1 MDTKGSDNGLR
12 RLPSYSTIDPQNPFD
27 TASIAPSS
35 KNPFDTASL
44 APSTAASTSASLLS
58 HASSTTITH
67 SAGPFTPTACLQ
79 IQTPGHSMVA
89 LPTPPKTLETPIFT
103 VGPTGRC
110 EVPVYISIRPL
121 RTKGHCDLVRAED
134 ETRTPIATTRYRP
147 GPSADPVVEILD
159 DAAGRAE
166 FTMETR
172 WTSRTLS
179 FEFGGRRFEWRY
191 GGRKER
197 KRVEEAREEGCDTL
211 LILERVMGDE
221 RRQIARLVRGEE
233 TRTPGTKKSNA
244 GNGGRLELSLEGE
257 WSSGDGVK
265 GEGSGISE
273 SVVVAT
279 VLVMLKKEIDRMRGW
294 QAVAIGM
301 LLSLLMFL
309 SVALL

>member
-1 MDTKGSDNGLR
+1 MDAKKSNNSLR
-12 RLPSYSTIDPQNPFD
+12 RLSSYSTIDPQNPFD
-27 TASIAPSS
+27 AASIAPSS

-44 APSTAASTSASLLS
+44 APSTAASTSASILS

-67 SAGPFTPTACLQ
+67 TSGPFTPTSCLQ
-79 IQTPGHSMVA
+79 IQTSGHSMVS
-89 LPTPPKTLETPIFT
+89 LPIPPKTLETPIFT
-103 VGPTGRC
+103 VGATGRC

-121 RTKGHCDLVRAED
+121 RTKGHCDLVRADD
-134 ETRTPIATTRYRP
+134 ETRTPIATTRYRL

-159 DAAGRAE
+159 DATGRSE

-172 WTSRTLS
+172 WTSRTLA
-179 FEFGGRRFEWRY
+179 FGFGGQRFEWRY

-197 KRVEEAREEGCDTL
+197 KRVAEARGEGCDNL

-221 RRQIARLVRGEE
+221 RRQVARLVRGEE

-257 WSSGDGVK
+257 WSSGDGVDK
-265 GEGSGISE
+265 GGSGISE
-273 SVVVAT
+273 AVVVVT

-294 QAVAIGM
+294 QAVVIAGV
-301 LLSLLMFL
+301 LGP
-309 SVALL
+309 